1 MAGLVL
7 FLDQVTKYQVA
18 TWLKEGQSWDV
29 MPWLPPL
36 FRITPVT
43 NTGAAFGLFPKL
55 GDVFMAIAVVVIVA
69 IFVYYRRLPD
79 GQELVRLALG
89 LQMGGALGNLI
100 DRLRQGFVVDFIHF
114 NYWPMRNWPV
124 FNLADSAIV
133 AGVVL
138 LALLMLWEEWC
149 ELRRQPVAEGS

>member
-1 MAGLVL
+1 MVVLVL
-7 FLDQVTKYQVA
+7 FLDQVSKYLVA
-18 TWLKEGQSWDV
+18 TWLSEGQSWDV
-29 MPWLPPL
+29 APWLSLL

-55 GDVFMAIAVVVIVA
+55 GDVFMATAVVVIVA
-69 IFVYYRRLPD
+69 ILAYYRRLSD
-79 GQELVRLALG
+79 GHELVRLALG
-89 LQMGGALGNLI
+89 LQMGGALGNLV

-149 ELRRQPVAEGS
+149 EWRGQPLVEGS